1 MSYLMRID
9 PYRGLSRMQR
19 EMDRLVRGFFGPMI
33 PETEEEGIRVP
44 SIDVSETENEVLVKA
59 ELPGIS
65 KENLDLE
72 VMPEALHLRGE
83 VKHERE
89 EGGKEAT
96 YHRRELVWQRFER
109 TIPLPAEVKTEN
121 ATAKLENGLLE
132 VHLPKAEETK
142 AKLRKVEIQ

>member
-19 EMDRLVRGFFGPMI
+19 EMDRLMRGFFGPVL
-33 PETEEEGIRVP
+33 PEEEAETIRVP
-44 SIDVSETENEVLVKA
+44 SVDVSETEHEVLVKA
-59 ELPGIS
+59 EVPGIT
-65 KENLDLE
+65 KEDLDIE
-72 VMPEALHLRGE
+72 VTPEALHLRGE

-109 TIPLPAEVKTEN
+109 TIPLPTEVKTEGV
-121 ATAKLENGLLE
+121 TAKLENGLLE
-132 VHLPKAEETK
+132 VHLPKEEETR
-142 AKLRKVEIQ
+142 AKTHKVEIQ